1 MSYNYKKLCKFFR
14 DLEEFYQANPNAT
27 GAEGYIEEVALDYW
41 YTYGNGH
48 NDFIWAIWFAIR
60 LLIKNGFRH
69 VSVSDVKQMRDE
81 DPLMFI
87 ACYDYSDYDYEEDE
101 DEYNDRKQP
110 NYICNL
116 TNAMLNGSFR
126 AWAYNDMY
134 KDEYVPYSFC
144 SERHG
149 VRDVFHHR
157 HPDHLPPIPIHI
169 VNRVDE
175 MFRNTLPQI
184 PV

>member
-14 DLEEFYQANPNAT
+14 DLEESYQATPNAT
-27 GAEGYIEEVALDYW
+27 GAEGYIEEVALYYW
-41 YTYGNGH
+41 YTYGCGH

-69 VSVSDVKQMRDE
+69 VSEYDVRQMRDE
-81 DPLMFI
+81 NPFMFI

-116 TNAMLNGSFR
+116 TNAMLNGSFH

-157 HPDHLPPIPIHI
+157 HPDHLPA
-169 VNRVDE
+169 
-175 MFRNTLPQI
+175 I